1 MTRRCACTRL
11 ALLLASQQPERQER
25 HDMLESSDRVQEA
38 RVKIAGADKSRVSL
52 NLPGRE

>member
-38 RVKIAGADKSRVSL
+38 RVKSPVPTRAV
-52 NLPGRE
+52 